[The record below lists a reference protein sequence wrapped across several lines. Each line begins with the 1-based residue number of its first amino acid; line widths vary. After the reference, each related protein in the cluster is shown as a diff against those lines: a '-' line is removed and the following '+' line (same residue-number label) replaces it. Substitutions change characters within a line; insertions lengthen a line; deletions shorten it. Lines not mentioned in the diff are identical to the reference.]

1 MAERGSAAAVVAVA
15 SASAALALR
24 RKCRWVVD
32 CCAGS
37 GGSPRQSRRSVAAWR
52 ELAAVLA
59 TPHYFSVALETVLTT
74 AHRWLGG
81 VAAVF

>member
-1 MAERGSAAAVVAVA
+1 MAERGSAAAVVAA
-15 SASAALALR
+15 ASAALTLR

-37 GGSPRQSRRSVAAWR
+37 DGSPRQSRRSVAAWR

-59 TPHYFSVALETVLTT
+59 TAHYFSVALETVLTT
-74 AHRWLGG
+74 AHCLLAGG
-81 VAAVF
+81 AAVF